1 MIDPH
6 LGRRGDAAFISQI
19 RIVEAT
25 ARAVFDLHQLCSI
38 QSA

>member
-1 MIDPH
+1 MIAPH
-6 LGRRGDAAFISQI
+6 LGRRRDAALISQI
-19 RIVEAT
+19 RMVEAM